1 MFVDS
6 VKVEVKAGDGGP
18 GVVSFRHEKY
28 VDKGGPDGGDGGKGG
43 DVIFVARNNQ
53 HTLAAFRY
61 KKLLQAEDGKS
72 GGKRK
77 KRGRGAPDLTI
88 EVPVGTAI
96 IDATSEELIADM
108 VTSDEPVVIAKG
120 GSGGFGNAHFKSSTR
135 QAPRVAEK
143 GEPGKELDLALELK
157 MIADVG
163 LVGLPNAGKSSLLS
177 VLSNAKPEIGDYPFT
192 TIRPYLG
199 VVDAGDNKTFLC
211 ADIPGLIEGASKGKG
226 LGDDFLRHVERTAVL
241 LHLIDA
247 YSEDVKGSYLT
258 IQNELSSYE
267 VDLTQKPQIVVV
279 TKIESIDENRKQ
291 DVVAQLKSIVPA
303 HTQIICISSQS
314 KEAIPELLQK
324 TATMVELQRKS
335 ELEAQ
340 LLISGEP
347 VDADAMP
354 VISLPKTDTGWKIE
368 RRESAFVIRGEKIE
382 RFAHKTDFSNPHSK
396 DRLRD
401 IMHKMGISHELVRLG
416 IKPGDSV
423 RIHGTEEMIPF

>member
-6 VKVEVKAGDGGP
+6 VQVEVKAGDGGP
-18 GVVSFRHEKY
+18 GIVSFRHEKY

-43 DVIFVARNNQ
+43 NVEFVARNNQ

-61 KKLLQAEDGKS
+61 KKLLQADEGKS

-77 KRGRGAPDLTI
+77 KRGRSAPDLVV

-96 IDATSEELIADM
+96 VDTSSKETIADLIEP
-108 VTSDEPVVIAKG
+108 DKPVVIAEG

-143 GEPGKELDLALELK
+143 GEPGQSLTVSLELK

-177 VLSNAKPEIGDYPFT
+177 VLSNAKPEIGAYPFT

-199 VVDAGDNKTFLC
+199 VVDAGEQSTFLC

-247 YSEDVKGSYLT
+247 YSQDIVEDYRT
-258 IQNELSSYE
+258 IQNELSAYE
-267 VDLTQKPQIVVV
+267 VDLTQKPQIVVI
-279 TKIESIDENRKQ
+279 TKIESIDDAKRDEIVERIKA
-291 DVVAQLKSIVPA
+291 VVPT
-303 HTQIICISSQS
+303 HTPVVCVSSQS
-314 KEAIPELLQK
+314 KEGIPKLLEK
-324 TATMVELQRKS
+324 TVEVIGLQRKA
-335 ELEAQ
+335 EQKQLEAEE
-340 LLISGEP
+340 LHVP
-347 VDADAMP
+347 TDDVP
-354 VISLPKTDTGWKIE
+354 VISLPQTDSGWSIE
-368 RRESAFVIRGEKIE
+368 ERDQTFVIHGEKIE
-382 RFAHKTDFSNPHSK
+382 RFAHKTDFSNPHSV

-401 IMHKMGISHELVRLG
+401 IIRKMGIAHELVRRG
-416 IKPGDSV
+416 VEPDTSIK
-423 RIHGTEEMIPF
+423 IHGTSQSIRL

>member
-6 VKVEVKAGDGGP
+6 VQVEVKAGDGGP
-18 GVVSFRHEKY
+18 GIVSFRHEKY

-43 DVIFVARNNQ
+43 NVEFVARDNQ

-61 KKLLQAEDGKS
+61 KKLLQADDGKS

-77 KRGRGAPDLTI
+77 KRGRSAPDLVV

-96 IDATSEELIADM
+96 VDTSSKETITDLVEPDK
-108 VTSDEPVVIAKG
+108 PVVIAKG

-143 GEPGKELDLALELK
+143 GEPGQSLTVSLELK

-177 VLSNAKPEIGDYPFT
+177 VLSNAKPEIGAYPFT

-199 VVDAGDNKTFLC
+199 VVDAGDQNTFLC

-247 YSEDVKGSYLT
+247 YSQDIVEDYRT
-258 IQNELSSYE
+258 IQNELSAYE
-267 VDLTQKPQIVVV
+267 VDLTQKPQIVVI
-279 TKIESIDENRKQ
+279 TKVESIDDAKRDEIVEHIKT
-291 DVVAQLKSIVPA
+291 VVPT
-303 HTQIICISSQS
+303 HTPVVCVSSQS
-314 KEAIPELLQK
+314 KEGIPKLLEK
-324 TATMVELQRKS
+324 TVEVIELQRKAEQKQLEIE
-335 ELEAQ
+335 ELHA
-340 LLISGEP
+340 P
-347 VDADAMP
+347 NDDVP
-354 VISLPKTDTGWKIE
+354 VISLPKTDSGWSIE
-368 RRESAFVIRGEKIE
+368 ERDQAFIIHGEKIE
-382 RFAHKTDFSNPHSK
+382 RFAHKTDFSNPHSV

-401 IMHKMGISHELVRLG
+401 IIRKMGIAHELVRRG
-416 IKPGDSV
+416 VDPETSIK
-423 RIHGTEEMIPF
+423 IHGTSQSIRL